1 MFKKLDDLS
10 KPTLMNKSSMRELK
24 GTLEGQSEIW
34 KEWFDQIIG
43 KKTQLNILKLKNEFK
58 KELIV
63 NEKNEIMFVTDEEI
77 VIPSLKLVHM
87 MPSILPRTQIDKGGI
102 KFILSG
108 ADIMCPGL
116 TSEGGFI
123 SEEQQKGD
131 VVAVFAEGK
140 QHAIAVGIMEKSGAD
155 IKKTNK
161 GVGIKNVLFLND
173 TVWNFKK

>member
-1 MFKKLDDLS
+1 
-10 KPTLMNKSSMRELK
+10 
-24 GTLEGQSEIW
+24 
-34 KEWFDQIIG
+34 
-43 KKTQLNILKLKNEFK
+43 
-58 KELIV
+58 
-63 NEKNEIMFVTDEEI
+63 MFVTDEEI

-140 QHAIAVGIMEKSGAD
+140 
-155 IKKTNK
+155 
-161 GVGIKNVLFLND
+161 
-173 TVWNFKK
+173 